1 MDNRAGEMEVF
12 ALAAELRS
20 FSAAGRRLKLS
31 PSAVSKLVT
40 RLEDRLGTRLVVR
53 STRTLQLTPEGE
65 TYLARASRILAEIA
79 DTEAVVAGG
88 GRMLPR
94 GPLSVN
100 ASVGFGER
108 YILPLVGEFL
118 RTFPDVQLDVTLTDD
133 MVDVIRERVDIAIRH
148 GPLRDSSLMARKLG
162 QSRQV
167 VIASPAYLEKH
178 GVPST
183 PADLDRHNCINFNF
197 RRSMEG
203 WPFRDPDTGKVTVR
217 PVSGSL
223 KGSSGSIIRQ
233 WCLDGLG
240 IGRVGR
246 FHVEPDLQA
255 GALVAVL
262 EDYNPEDIEDIHAVY
277 AGHEHLA
284 ARIRAFIDFLAKR
297 LEPQSRS
304 GSPSGK

>member
-1 MDNRAGEMEVF
+1 MDNRAGEMQVF
-12 ALAAELRS
+12 VLAAEMRS

-65 TYLARASRILAEIA
+65 TYLARAQRILAEIA

-94 GPLSVN
+94 GPLSIN

-108 YILPLVGEFL
+108 YILPLTGQFL
-118 RTFPDVQLDVTLTDD
+118 SLFPDVQLDITLTDD
-133 MVDVIRERVDIAIRH
+133 TVDLIRERVDIAIRH

-162 QSRQV
+162 QSPQV
-167 VIASPAYLEKH
+167 VIASPDYLARA
-178 GVPST
+178 GTPRV
-183 PADLDRHNCINFNF
+183 PADLAHHNCINFNF
-197 RRSMEG
+197 RRAVEG
-203 WPFRDPDTGKVTVR
+203 WPFRDRETGKVEVR

-233 WCLDGLG
+233 FCLDGLG

-246 FHVEPDLQA
+246 FHVEPDIEA
-255 GALVAVL
+255 GRLVPIL
-262 EDYNPEDIEDIHAVY
+262 EEDNPQDIEEIHAVY

-284 ARIRAFIDFLAKR
+284 VRIRAFIDFLAAR
-297 LEPQSRS
+297 L
-304 GSPSGK
+304 